1 MGPLPT
7 YRGNTWINLLT
18 FAPTITASSKNQL
31 PENALTDS
39 EEGSLANQN
48 QLSQSLKD
56 SLVDTVEDDFANTS
70 LTEIPTEMKPVQMM
84 N

>member
-18 FAPTITASSKNQL
+18 FAPTITASNKNQL
-31 PENALTDS
+31 PENSLIDS
-39 EEGSLANQN
+39 EESRLANQN

-56 SLVDTVEDDFANTS
+56 SLINTVKDGFANTS

>member
-18 FAPTITASSKNQL
+18 FAPTITASNKNQL
-31 PENALTDS
+31 PENSLIDS